1 MEAILIPVESSH
13 WFESGNAANV
23 IIRNNTFED
32 VQHSGFN
39 RGVIRF
45 VTDDD
50 NDNIAFK
57 NIEITGN
64 VFRQF
69 DNLILEVSNVD
80 GLLFQENTIFNS
92 GTFPML
98 HPENPAIKVKASKNV
113 QFKKNKYRGK
123 ADKILEVDASLP
135 KLKFR

>member
-1 MEAILIPVESSH
+1 MVA
-13 WFESGNAANV
+13 
-23 IIRNNTFED
+23 
-32 VQHSGFN
+32 
-39 RGVIRF
+39 
-45 VTDDD
+45 
-50 NDNIAFK
+50 K

-64 VFRQF
+64 VFLQF
-69 DNLILEVSNVD
+69 DNLILEVSNAD